1 MLLLLM
7 DLPSYKSWKLSG
19 RDKIP
24 HLEEAQYPNCQL
36 IALPLVTH
44 SQITFP
50 IGIYCFSPHKISSIS
65 GQEID
70 KHALLNIYIAPLRE
84 LSQTWVDYMN
94 TVPAPPSLIDDICG
108 SVFSCPSTS
117 YPFHFTPV
125 SRWLGGAV
133 VVSNLCNAKL
143 WGLQAC
149 FNKTQR
155 QGCRMYIV
163 QLHFWIF
170 QLTIEKDSGL

>member
-1 MLLLLM
+1 MEETKYPIWKRHNTPIANSSPFPWSPILRS
-7 DLPSYKSWKLSG
+7 PSQLEFLFFSSQDFLNIRARNWQACIAKYIYCPFERIESDLSG
-19 RDKIP
+19 LHTWIQCL
-24 HLEEAQYPNCQL
+24 H
-36 IALPLVTH
+36 LPLSST
-44 SQITFP
+44 TFVEV
-50 IGIYCFSPHKISSIS
+50 F
-65 GQEID
+65 
-70 KHALLNIYIAPLRE
+70 
-84 LSQTWVDYMN
+84 
-94 TVPAPPSLIDDICG
+94 
-108 SVFSCPSTS
+108 FSCPSTS

-155 QGCRMYIV
+155 QGCRMYSYI
-163 QLHFWIF
+163 FGYFIWIF

>member
-1 MLLLLM
+1 MKIEWKRQNTPFGRGTIPQ
-7 DLPSYKSWKLSG
+7 LPTHRPSLGHPSSDYL
-19 RDKIP
+19 
-24 HLEEAQYPNCQL
+24 PNWN
-36 IALPLVTH
+36 
-44 SQITFP
+44 F
-50 IGIYCFSPHKISSIS
+50 CFSPHKISSIS
-65 GQEID
+65 GREID

-84 LSQTWVDYMN
+84 LSQTWVDYMY

-133 VVSNLCNAKL
+133 VVANLCNAKL

-155 QGCRMYIV
+155 QGCRMYSYI
-163 QLHFWIF
+163 FGYFIWIF